1 MTDRGCKMKTDAP
14 VNTLVRVSSA
24 GNSLVLN
31 MTKELRALGLDR
43 GDYVR
48 VAIEPV
54 DVDFN
59 KRTGAVSEK
68 VVERCPEKESIPRT

>member
-1 MTDRGCKMKTDAP
+1 MITDAP
-14 VNTLVRVSSA
+14 INTCVKVARA

-54 DVDFN
+54 EVQIN
-59 KRTGAVSEK
+59 RRTGEITEK
-68 VVERCPEKESIPRT
+68 VVERCPEEESIPTI

>member
-1 MTDRGCKMKTDAP
+1 MITDAP
-14 VNTLVRVSSA
+14 INTCVKVARA

-48 VAIEPV
+48 
-54 DVDFN
+54 
-59 KRTGAVSEK
+59 T
-68 VVERCPEKESIPRT
+68 

>member
-1 MTDRGCKMKTDAP
+1 MITDAP
-14 VNTLVRVSSA
+14 INTYVKVARA

-48 VAIEPV
+48 VAIEPA
-54 DVDFN
+54 DVEIDI
-59 KRTGAVSEK
+59 RTGKVKEK
-68 VVERCPEKESIPRT
+68 VVERCPEEEYIPKM